1 MNPPKKSFYHS
12 ARDHHS
18 RVAAYTS
25 IVASRCGLSRR
36 EIWLVTVGAL
46 LHDIGKIAVPGT
58 ILRKRGMLTGSE
70 WIEAQKHTV
79 YGARMLRGNSDVL
92 CMSRL
97 VALCHHE
104 RWDGSGYPQGLRGS
118 TIPLYSQ
125 VVSVADV
132 FDALTSARSY
142 KRPFDMDRAVRIII
156 SGRGSIFAPR
166 VVDGFIQGLEAVTEA
181 LAMSRW
187 QAIGG

>member
-1 MNPPKKSFYHS
+1 MNPISERFQHQ
-12 ARDHHS
+12 ARYHHS

-25 IVASRCGLSRR
+25 IVASHCGLSRR
-36 EIWLVTVGAL
+36 EVWLLTVAAL
-46 LHDIGKIAVPGT
+46 LHDIGKIVVPGT
-58 ILRKRGMLTGSE
+58 ILCKQGMLSRSE
-70 WIEAQKHTV
+70 WVEAQKHTV

-104 RWDGSGYPQGLRGS
+104 RWDGSGYPQGLKGS
-118 TIPLYSQ
+118 DIPLYSQ
-125 VVSVADV
+125 IVSITDV

-142 KRPFDMDRAVRIII
+142 KRPFDMDHAVRIII
-156 SGRGSIFAPR
+156 SGRGSMFAPQ
-166 VVDGFIQGLEAVTEA
+166 VVDGFFHGLEAVTEA
-181 LAMSRW
+181 LAVIRW